1 MKVKVLVNGANG
13 QLGKSIIKD
22 WSNLDGIMVKG
33 FCRTDWDIT
42 NAEQS
47 RSIVK
52 EENPD
57 VVIHCAA
64 YTKVD
69 EAEGE
74 GGFLSYQV
82 NVEGTRNVAQACQEV
97 GARLIYISTDYVFG
111 GTDSA
116 GYSECSPAKP
126 LNWYGQT
133 KRLGELWAL
142 ALCKNSL
149 IVRTS
154 WLYGLDGDNF
164 VWTMLGLAKK
174 QDTIYVVED
183 QRGSPTYTRD
193 LVDGLFQLL
202 QKPHIKGIY
211 HLSNIGSCTWYHFAK
226 KIFTFAGLD
235 LQVIPIDTYE
245 LGRPAKRPTNSILL
259 SNRMH
264 EGIDRLPH
272 WTKGL
277 ARFFFDGKER
287 KLFD

>member
-1 MKVKVLVNGANG
+1 M
-13 QLGKSIIKD
+13 KD
-22 WSNLDGIMVKG
+22 WSDLDGITVKG
-33 FCRTDWDIT
+33 FKRAGWDIT
-42 NAEQS
+42 NAEQC
-47 RSIVK
+47 RMILK
-52 EENPD
+52 KENPD

-74 GGFLSYQV
+74 GGLHTYQV
-82 NVEGTRNVAQACQEV
+82 NVEGTRNVAMACQEV
-97 GARLIYISTDYVFG
+97 GARMIYISTDYVFD
-111 GTDSA
+111 GTNPA
-116 GYSECSPAKP
+116 GYSEYSPAKP
-126 LNWYGQT
+126 VNWYGQT
-133 KRLGELWAL
+133 KRLGELWTL

-154 WLYGLDGDNF
+154 WLYGLDGTNF

-183 QRGSPTYTRD
+183 QRGAPTYTRD
-193 LVDGLFQLL
+193 LGDGLLDL
-202 QKPHIKGIY
+202 IHNPYIKGII

-226 KIFTFAGLD
+226 RIFAFAGLE
-235 LQVIPIDTYE
+235 LQVIPIDTKE

-259 SNRMH
+259 SNRIN

-277 ARFFFDGKER
+277 ARFFIDGKER
-287 KLFD
+287 NLFD